1 MVIAKSR
8 EDSPHFVASPE
19 RTKQSHMKNCHY
31 EERSEARQSS
41 VASKA
46 RQSLP
51 FYEIATRPSVV
62 RNDKAKAFIALVL
75 LSAAQKNEN

>member
-31 EERSEARQSS
+31 EVRSE
-41 VASKA
+41 A

-75 LSAAQKNEN
+75 VSAAQKNEN